1 VEVVFD
7 DQSTPKDESDDDTF
21 LKTHGIKKS
30 LIL

>member
-7 DQSTPKDESDDDTF
+7 DQSTPMDESDDDRF
-21 LKTHGIKKS
+21 LKTHSIKKS